1 MITRVGMVALS
12 AFVLAALASCG
23 GRADVKTGRVK
34 VTLQDAPFGAEK
46 VEVTIS
52 EVSVHFVPKGGKGTA
67 GDEDAAATD
76 GDPTKAGW
84 HAVLKGKKT
93 FDLLALKDDPTSLG
107 ELALGE
113 GKITQ
118 IRLFLSED
126 EAPTIT
132 VDGKTSEMNV
142 PSGKVKI
149 TGNFDVTPGTET
161 TIALDFDVESSLK
174 QQGDGY
180 TMRPTVKLVK

>member
-1 MITRVGMVALS
+1 MVTRVGTVVLS
-12 AFVLAALASCG
+12 ALVLVALASCG
-23 GRADVKTGRVK
+23 GTADGKTGTVK

-52 EVSVHFVPKGGKGTA
+52 EVAVHFVPKGGKASA

-76 GDPTKAGW
+76 GDPMKAGW
-84 HAVLKGKKT
+84 HAVLKGEKT
-93 FDLLALKDDPTSLG
+93 FDLLALKDDPTTLG

-118 IRLFLSED
+118 IRLLLSED
-126 EAPTIT
+126 KAPTIT
-132 VDGKTSEMNV
+132 VGGKTSEMNV

-149 TGNFDVTPGTET
+149 TGNFDVKPGAETP
-161 TIALDFDVESSLK
+161 IALDFDVESSLK
-174 QQGDGY
+174 QQGDKF